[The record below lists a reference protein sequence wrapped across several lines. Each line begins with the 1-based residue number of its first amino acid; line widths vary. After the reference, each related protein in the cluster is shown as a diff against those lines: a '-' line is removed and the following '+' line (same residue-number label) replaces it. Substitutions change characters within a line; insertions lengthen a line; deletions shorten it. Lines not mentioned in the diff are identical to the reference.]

1 TPSLAGGFLGTIK
14 RAIRCF
20 SYRPLFYW
28 ILQTW
33 MLQTWTLQAWFQP
46 DYHANVV
53 GCRFLAR

>member
-1 TPSLAGGFLGTIK
+1 MAIK